1 MNYIWAGMMILGI
14 GFSCVNQT
22 TGQLSQAMMESCE
35 EAIYFVLGMAG
46 VMGMWAGLMNVA
58 QRTGLI
64 HLMTALFRPLSRR
77 LFPQIQNEETISAM
91 IMSFAAN
98 LMGAGNSAT
107 VFSLR
112 AMELLDKENGKQPVA
127 SDAMCMFLVMNMYMV
142 QLIPMTV
149 LKLRQDAGS
158 AAPESIVVP
167 AAIVELFTMAAA
179 ILLCRLCEGRGGKKR
194 L

>member
-1 MNYIWAGMMILGI
+1 MNYIWVGMMLLGI
-14 GFSCVNQT
+14 GFSCVNGT
-22 TGQLSQAMMESCE
+22 LDQLSQSMMESCE

-46 VMGMWAGLMNVA
+46 VMGMWSGLMNVA
-58 QRTGLI
+58 QKTGLI
-64 HLMTALFRPLSRR
+64 HSMTALFRPLTRR
-77 LFPQIQNEETISAM
+77 LFPQIRNEETVSAM
-91 IMSFAAN
+91 VMSFAAN

-107 VFSLR
+107 VFSLK
-112 AMELLDKENGKQPVA
+112 AMELLDRENGGRPAA
-127 SDAMCMFLVMNMYMV
+127 SNAMCMFLVMNMYMV

-167 AAIVELFTMAAA
+167 AAVVELVTMAVA
-179 ILLCRLCEGRGGKKR
+179 IALCRLWEKCGREDR